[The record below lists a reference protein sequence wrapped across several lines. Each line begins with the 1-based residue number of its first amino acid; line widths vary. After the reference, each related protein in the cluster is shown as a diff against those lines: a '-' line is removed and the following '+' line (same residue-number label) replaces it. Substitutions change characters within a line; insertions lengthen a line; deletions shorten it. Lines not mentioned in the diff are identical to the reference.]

1 MRELLGTIALYGIWG
16 TLSLGAGV
24 LGGMWY
30 VKHQNPAPR
39 LMVLDMRQLVEPL
52 AANPALDAT
61 EQKRRV
67 DLLSRRASASIDA
80 YATQGTIVLDASA
93 VLRAPRSVYVQ
104 P

>member
-1 MRELLGTIALYGIWG
+1 MRELLGTIALYVVWG

-30 VKHQNPAPR
+30 VKHLNPPPR

-52 AANPALDAT
+52 ATNPAQDAS
-61 EQKRRV
+61 EQKRRIDV
-67 DLLSRRASASIDA
+67 LSQRASASIDA
-80 YATQGTIVLDASA
+80 YAMQGAIVLDASA
-93 VLRAPRSVYVQ
+93 VLRAPRNVYVQ